1 LSAAAKKRALLSSY
15 VRPVQGLGLEVERC
29 DEGELED
36 GSGTE
41 RAPLVRVPGEDGELT
56 VCTKGAGDAR
66 KKCQGPGRPRKL
78 GDTVDLEEYLR
89 CWALAAEGG
98 PEVGREAW
106 S

>member
-1 LSAAAKKRALLSSY
+1 MSAAAAAKKRALLSSY

-29 DEGELED
+29 DDGELEE

-41 RAPLVRVPGEDGELT
+41 RAPLGKVLGELT
-56 VCTKGAGDAR
+56 VCTKGAGEAR

-89 CWALAAEGG
+89 CWASAAEGG

-106 S
+106 P